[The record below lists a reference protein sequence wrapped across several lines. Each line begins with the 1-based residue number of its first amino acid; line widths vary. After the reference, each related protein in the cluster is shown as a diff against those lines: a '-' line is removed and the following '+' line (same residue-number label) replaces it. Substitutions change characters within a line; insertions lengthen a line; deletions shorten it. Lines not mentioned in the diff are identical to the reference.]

1 MTLIYYNLLTQLIS
15 ALFIKEFNTP
25 LLLGV
30 KNNASVE
37 VVKLLIEGKAFL
49 EARNT
54 EVSVRQRAFLSS
66 THLSKFKSV

>member
-37 VVKLLIEGKAFL
+37 VVKLLIKGKAFL

>member
-54 EVSVRQRAFLSS
+54 EVSVRLFIK
-66 THLSKFKSV
+66 HPFVKV